1 VTAAKG
7 VVAAKGGAAKA
18 VAANVAAA
26 LGEPRFVRLELRTSA
41 SPDRVYAAWSD
52 PERLRRWFAEEV
64 RGSLAP
70 GTRSTLVWPH
80 KSVWWDVE
88 QADPGRA
95 FAFRWPWLP
104 DGSYTTRVSVRIVPE
119 GYGARVIL
127 EDGPFDLA
135 VPGVLDA
142 WAEANAGWG
151 EALAFLKGFVDNSVD
166 LRR

>member
-1 VTAAKG
+1 VSAARKATPATAADQPK
-7 VVAAKGGAAKA
+7 
-18 VAANVAAA
+18 NAAA
-26 LGEPRFVRLELRTSA
+26 ATLAEPRFVRLELRTSA

-52 PERLRRWFAEEV
+52 PERLRRWFPQEV

-88 QADPGRA
+88 AADPGRN
-95 FAFRWPWLP
+95 FAFRWPWL
-104 DGSYTTRVSVRIVPE
+104 DDASYTTRVSVRIAPE
-119 GYGARVIL
+119 GYGARVML

-142 WAEANAGWG
+142 WAEASAGWG